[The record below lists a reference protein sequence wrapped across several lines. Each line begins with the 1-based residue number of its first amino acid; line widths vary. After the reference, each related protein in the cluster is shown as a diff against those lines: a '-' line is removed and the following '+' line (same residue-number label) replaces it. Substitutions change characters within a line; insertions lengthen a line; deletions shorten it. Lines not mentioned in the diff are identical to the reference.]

1 MPDKSLD
8 QAALAAVLGEQL
20 SDELLA
26 GVFPGY
32 GLAALRA
39 VLCGQQKKVCPVD
52 PVRSSSPAQQQSLFP
67 ESHQAARDVGTMTCQ
82 LFTDGASRGNPGEA
96 GAGSV
101 LLDADGQ
108 ELAARSLYLGQCTNN
123 VAEYKALLL
132 GVQSALE
139 LGCGKLEIFLDS
151 QLIVRQLQGQYKV
164 KHPTLKPLFFE
175 VQDLLTKIESWSV
188 AHVPREQNKRADE
201 LANQGIDE
209 KDDGA

>member
-1 MPDKSLD
+1 MPDLD
-8 QAALAAVLGEQL
+8 RASIATALGEQL
-20 SDELLA
+20 PDSVLVKL
-26 GVFPGY
+26 FPNY
-32 GLAALRA
+32 PLVDIRA
-39 VLCGQQKKVCPVD
+39 VLRGQQKTAHPTKTKP
-52 PVRSSSPAQQQSLFP
+52 PPAQQQSLFAT
-67 ESHQAARDVGTMTCQ
+67 SAAQATPTYT

-108 ELAARSLYLGQCTNN
+108 ELAARSAYLGQCTNN

-139 LGCGKLEIFLDS
+139 LGCSRLEIFLDS

-164 KHPTLKPLFFE
+164 KHAALQPLFAE
-175 VQDLLTKIESWSV
+175 VKGLLGKLQHWTV

-201 LANQGIDE
+201 LANRGIDE
-209 KDDGA
+209 KRA

>member
-1 MPDKSLD
+1 MPDPCLD
-8 QAALAAVLGEQL
+8 QAALATVLGKHLSDAVL
-20 SDELLA
+20 SELFPEYALA
-26 GVFPGY
+26 EI
-32 GLAALRA
+32 RA
-39 VLCGQQKKVCPVD
+39 VLSGQQKTVSPVTGT
-52 PVRSSSPAQQQSLFP
+52 SSPASPVQQQSLFP
-67 ESHQAARDVGTMTCQ
+67 EQAPDARLPCK

-101 LLDADGQ
+101 LLESNGQ

-139 LGCGKLEIFLDS
+139 LGCARLEIFLDS

-175 VQDLLTKIESWSV
+175 VQDLLARMESWSV
-188 AHVPREQNKRADE
+188 VHVPREQNKRADA
-201 LANQGIDE
+201 LANLGIDE
-209 KDDGA
+209 KSKGP

>member
-1 MPDKSLD
+1 
-8 QAALAAVLGEQL
+8 V
-20 SDELLA
+20 
-26 GVFPGY
+26 Y
-32 GLAALRA
+32 
-39 VLCGQQKKVCPVD
+39 PVD
-52 PVRSSSPAQQQSLFP
+52 AVSTSFPAQQQSLFP
-67 ESHQAARDVGTMTCQ
+67 EASQAVGDTGNTICQ

-101 LLDADGQ
+101 LLDANGQ

-139 LGCGKLEIFLDS
+139 LGCRKLEIFLDS

-175 VQDLLTKIESWSV
+175 VQNLLARIESWSI

-209 KDDGA
+209 RTT

>member
-1 MPDKSLD
+1 MPDQCLN
-8 QAALAAVLGEQL
+8 QADLAAVLGEQL
-20 SDELLA
+20 PDEILLKL
-26 GVFPGY
+26 FPGY
-32 GLAALRA
+32 GPADVRA
-39 VLCGQQKKVCPVD
+39 VLCGQQKTVSPVGTT
-52 PVRSSSPAQQQSLFP
+52 VSSSSSVQQQSLFP
-67 ESHQAARDVGTMTCQ
+67 EPSQAIGSTICQ

-101 LLDADGQ
+101 LLDSNGQ

-132 GVQSALE
+132 GLQSALE
-139 LGCGKLEIFLDS
+139 LGCGNLDIFLDS
-151 QLIVRQLQGQYKV
+151 QLIVRQIQGQYKV

-175 VQDLLTKIESWSV
+175 VKDLLARIESWSV

-209 KDDGA
+209 KTT

>member
-1 MPDKSLD
+1 MPDCSLD
-8 QAALAAVLGEQL
+8 RASLATALGEQL
-20 SDELLA
+20 PASVLEKL
-26 GVFPGY
+26 FPNY
-32 GLAALRA
+32 PPADIRA
-39 VLCGQQKKVCPVD
+39 VLCGRQKVASPVTPAVEQQKLFAE
-52 PVRSSSPAQQQSLFP
+52 PALGSGI
-67 ESHQAARDVGTMTCQ
+67 ACT

-108 ELAARSLYLGQCTNN
+108 ELAARSAYLGKCTNN

-132 GVQSALE
+132 GLQSALE
-139 LGCGKLEIFLDS
+139 LGCSRLDIFLDS

-164 KHPTLKPLFFE
+164 KHAALQPLFAE
-175 VQDLLTKIESWSV
+175 VKGLLSKLEHWTV

-209 KDDGA
+209 KG

>member
-1 MPDKSLD
+1 MPDQCLNR
-8 QAALAAVLGEQL
+8 AALAAVLGEQL
-20 SDELLA
+20 PDELLLKL
-26 GVFPGY
+26 FPGY
-32 GLAALRA
+32 ALAELRA
-39 VLCGQQKKVCPVD
+39 VLCGAKKNVHLIDRV
-52 PVRSSSPAQQQSLFP
+52 SSSSVQQQSLFP
-67 ESHQAARDVGTMTCQ
+67 EPSQPATCQ

-101 LLDADGQ
+101 LLESNGQ

-132 GVQSALE
+132 GLQSALE
-139 LGCGKLEIFLDS
+139 LGCKKVEIFLDS
-151 QLIVRQLQGQYKV
+151 QLIVRQIQGQYKV

-175 VQDLLTKIESWSV
+175 VKELLAKIENWSV

-209 KDDGA
+209 KTA